1 MAEKRNLGRILLE
14 SGRVTEA
21 EIEEALEYQRLHGGF
36 FGQALIA
43 LGLVT
48 REEIDWALASQFDI
62 PFIFPRPEAVDRDA
76 AALVS
81 GDWALAHLAVPIVRT
96 GTSLTVVCANPLQQE
111 TFDEL
116 RARTGYEIELAL
128 ASAARIRELI
138 EHLYGAGHDGA
149 EEARAPLPVAEFFA
163 RALERHAERFGI
175 SVRGRA
181 AWGWFSDEADRRRPL
196 ADDWAAAL
204 PDALQPFPPE
214 RSTDGGLVAW
224 TAALKQPG
232 YTVAVEAQ
240 ALVGAGGAE
249 YMFRPRYAGDVGRA
263 IARGAA
269 LPPAIV
275 ADLRMLAHAG
285 NARVVV
291 AGEEPELARALL
303 PLLPACVRPDGVRAV
318 HLSDDGELPGVCTL
332 RPSPDVLAALP
343 AFHFDA
349 LSVDLPADEFPVADV
364 LGAAPLSFVFLREGD
379 WRSRLDRLGIR
390 WILAPSRSERGEISW
405 TLSAAST

>member
-14 SGRVTEA
+14 SGRVTEE
-21 EIEEALEYQRLHGGF
+21 EIEEALEHQRLHGGF

-76 AALVS
+76 AALVA

-96 GTSLTVVCANPLQQE
+96 GVALTVVCADPLQQE
-111 TFDEL
+111 AFDEL

-128 ASAARIRELI
+128 ASSARIRELI
-138 EHLYGAGHDGA
+138 EYLYGAGQDDGDD
-149 EEARAPLPVAEFFA
+149 EYAPLPVAEFFA

-175 SVRGRA
+175 SVRGRG
-181 AWGWFSDEADRRRPL
+181 AWGWFSEESVHRRPL
-196 ADDWAAAL
+196 TDAWEAAL
-204 PDALQPFPPE
+204 PEALQPFPPE
-214 RSTDGGLVAW
+214 RSADGGLVAW
-224 TAALKQPG
+224 TATLKQPG

-249 YMFRPRYAGDVGRA
+249 YLFRPRYAGDVGRA

-269 LPPAIV
+269 LPPPIV
-275 ADLRMLAHAG
+275 AELRLLARAG
-285 NARVVV
+285 SARIVV

-303 PLLPACVRPDGVRAV
+303 PLLPGFVRPDGLRAV

-332 RPSPDVLAALP
+332 RPSEDVLEALP
-343 AFHFDA
+343 SFRFDA
-349 LSVDLPADEFPVADV
+349 LTLDLPSDEFPVADL

-379 WRSRLDRLGIR
+379 WRSRLPQLEIG
-390 WILAPSRSERGEISW
+390 WILAPARSDRGEISW
-405 TLSAAST
+405 TLSATT